1 MKKDKQ
7 DPWEKLE
14 AEAPLEKLG
23 RVALR
28 APEEQEVLWSVFD
41 FFSAPSHCGWK
52 RTVSTLLKASSLID
66 FTEDAKVPL
75 KIIYL
80 CGMAGVAGIPRY

>member
-1 MKKDKQ
+1 M
-7 DPWEKLE
+7 EKN
-14 AEAPLEKLG
+14 G
-23 RVALR
+23 IRV
-28 APEEQEVLWSVFD
+28 
-41 FFSAPSHCGWK
+41 
-52 RTVSTLLKASSLID
+52 LKASSLID